1 MDRTTDGADEGGA
14 RVAPRV
20 GAGLALVRV
29 LAPLGALVMTVVVVD
44 ALASGAALGA
54 DGAAIAAI
62 VWGRVT
68 LVDLALALPFGWG
81 WIAWREASW
90 PRAVAWLVLV
100 TVTGSIALFGYL
112 AGAAWRNPDGLA
124 VVVGPRRA
132 AHAGH

>member
-1 MDRTTDGADEGGA
+1 MDAPTDRTGAPDPPAA
-14 RVAPRV
+14 RRV
-20 GAGLALVRV
+20 GPGLALVRV
-29 LAPLGALVMTVVVVD
+29 VAPAGALAMTIVVID

-90 PRAVAWLVLV
+90 PRAIGWLVLV

-112 AGAAWRNPDGLA
+112 AGAAWRSRDGVA

-132 AHAGH
+132 ARAGH